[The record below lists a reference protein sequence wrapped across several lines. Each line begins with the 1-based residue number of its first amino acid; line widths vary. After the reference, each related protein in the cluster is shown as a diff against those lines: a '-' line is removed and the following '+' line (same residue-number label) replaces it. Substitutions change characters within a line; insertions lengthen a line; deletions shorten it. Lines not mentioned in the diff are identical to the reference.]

1 MQLAKEASKK
11 KRLGKFGKDP
21 SVETSFLPDRW
32 VEEEGRGGDEG
43 REEDA
48 GFEGQTTPYAW
59 SDTYSF
65 HSTERS
71 PRHSLPRGV
80 LSSATLREPQKD
92 RESPALGEGHTL
104 RAPLRGLGAGGS
116 R

>member
-32 VEEEGRGGDEG
+32 VEVEGRGGDEG

-48 GFEGQTTPYAW
+48 G
-59 SDTYSF
+59 
-65 HSTERS
+65 
-71 PRHSLPRGV
+71 
-80 LSSATLREPQKD
+80 
-92 RESPALGEGHTL
+92 
-104 RAPLRGLGAGGS
+104 LRGS
-116 R
+116 DNPICME